1 MLNKLIKEISEIYS
15 FRHLLFNLI
24 KSDIKLRYKNSFL
37 GFLWHLLNPLFY
49 FGILALVFSRIIRIQ
64 MENYVLFLFAGL
76 VSWRMIQQTS
86 IIATHS
92 IVNNQE
98 LIKKIHTPKLV
109 FPLATVISQFI
120 DHLTLAFVLFIFLF
134 ILKGKI
140 SIVLFISPFIII
152 LIFFFSLGLSLFF
165 ATTYV
170 YVKDTPHV
178 IAIGFQALF
187 FLTPILYPL
196 SILSSNVEKF
206 FRLNP
211 FYYFIEYFRHPFYY
225 ATMPSGKLTVI
236 VCAITLLT
244 FSLGIYIF
252 LRKKESFIFHF

>member
-1 MLNKLIKEISEIYS
+1 MLNKLINEIREIHS
-15 FRHLLFNLI
+15 FRYLLLNLI

-49 FGILALVFSRIIRIQ
+49 LGILALVFSRIIRIQ

-86 IIATHS
+86 TVATHS

-98 LIKKIHTPKLV
+98 LIKKVYTPKLI
-109 FPLATVISQFI
+109 FPLATVFSQFI
-120 DHLTLAFVLFIFLF
+120 DHITLSLVLFIFVF

-140 SIVLFISPFIII
+140 SPVLLIAPFIIF
-152 LIFFFSLGLSLFF
+152 LIFIFSLGLSLFF
-165 ATTYV
+165 ATIYV
-170 YVKDTPHV
+170 YIKDTPHA

-196 SILSSNVEKF
+196 SVLDFGIEKF
-206 FRLNP
+206 FKLNP
-211 FYYFIEYFRHPFYY
+211 FYYFIEYFRYPFYY
-225 ATMPSGKLTVI
+225 ARMPSGELTI
-236 VCAITLLT
+236 MVCAISFIT
-244 FSLGIYIF
+244 FSLGVYVF
-252 LRKKESFIFHF
+252 LRKKESFVFHF

>member
-1 MLNKLIKEISEIYS
+1 MLNKFVKEISEIYS

-49 FGILALVFSRIIRIQ
+49 FGILALVFSQIIRIQ

-86 IIATHS
+86 LVATHS

-120 DHLTLAFVLFIFLF
+120 DHLTLALVLFAGVRER
-134 ILKGKI
+134 ILLARVAKPLQDTAIGL
-140 SIVLFISPFIII
+140 VGAGFM
-152 LIFFFSLGLSLFF
+152 SLAFF
-165 ATTYV
+165 A
-170 YVKDTPHV
+170 
-178 IAIGFQALF
+178 F
-187 FLTPILYPL
+187 
-196 SILSSNVEKF
+196 
-206 FRLNP
+206 
-211 FYYFIEYFRHPFYY
+211 
-225 ATMPSGKLTVI
+225 SGM
-236 VCAITLLT
+236 A
-244 FSLGIYIF
+244 
-252 LRKKESFIFHF
+252 

>member
-1 MLNKLIKEISEIYS
+1 MLNKFIKEISEIYS
-15 FRHLLFNLI
+15 YRYLLLNLI

-49 FGILALVFSRIIRIQ
+49 LGILALVFSQIIRIQ
-64 MENYVLFLFAGL
+64 MENYILFLFSGL

-98 LIKKIHTPKLV
+98 LIKKVHTPKLI

-120 DHLTLAFVLFIFLF
+120 DHITLSLVLFIFLF

-140 SIVLFISPFIII
+140 STVLFIAPLIII
-152 LIFFFSLGLSLFF
+152 LIFIFSLGLSLLF
-165 ATTYV
+165 ATSYV
-170 YVKDTPHV
+170 YIKDTPHV
-178 IAIGFQALF
+178 IGIVFQVLF

-196 SILSSNVEKF
+196 SMLTSGMKKYF
-206 FRLNP
+206 KLNP
-211 FYYFIEYFRHPFYY
+211 FYYFIEYFRYPFYY
-225 ATMPSGKLTVI
+225 AKMPSKEITLT
-236 VCAITLLT
+236 VCAISLIT

-252 LRKKESFIFHF
+252 LRKKDNFIFQF

>member
-1 MLNKLIKEISEIYS
+1 MPNKLIEEINEIYS

-49 FGILALVFSRIIRIQ
+49 FGILALVFSQIIRIE

-86 IIATHS
+86 LVATHS

-98 LIKKIHTPKLV
+98 LIKKIHTPRLV

-120 DHLTLAFVLFIFLF
+120 DHLTLTLVLFIFLF

-140 SIVLFISPFIII
+140 STVLFFAPFMII
-152 LIFFFSLGLSLFF
+152 LIFLFSLGLSLFF
-165 ATTYV
+165 ATAYV

-178 IAIGFQALF
+178 LAIGFQALF

-196 SILSSNVEKF
+196 SILSPNIEKF

-225 ATMPSGKLTVI
+225 AKMPPGELTFI

-244 FSLGIYIF
+244 FCLGMYIF
-252 LRKKESFIFHF
+252 LRKKESFVFNF